1 MIAFFHHLKYY
12 FFRVEGGY
20 SDESNL
26 ISRKTPIFY
35 ETVKNLYK
43 ISNET
48 RQHKNKYIDFR
59 TGPLYVNQVLKTG
72 IPLPQHTKD
81 NHIFEGRGS
90 LTKQEAIHFSAKR
103 GSNINLNTVFD
114 KPKYFKEC
122 KTDDIHNPNLTISS
136 HPVQAFQCVRSN
148 SGTWEAHDLGKVYA
162 IFAMDGSHF
171 PGYLY
176 PDVEWPNYHI

>member
-1 MIAFFHHLKYY
+1 
-12 FFRVEGGY
+12 
-20 SDESNL
+20 L
-26 ISRKTPIFY
+26 ISRKKPFFY
-35 ETVKNLYK
+35 ENVKNLYK

-90 LTKQEAIHFSAKR
+90 LTKEEAIHFSAKR
-103 GSNINLNTVFD
+103 GSNINLNTVFE

-136 HPVQAFQCVRSN
+136 QPVQAFQCIKN
-148 SGTWEAHDLGKVYA
+148 NYGEWEAHSLGKVHA
-162 IFAMDGSHF
+162 IFAMNGSHF

-176 PDVEWPNYHI
+176 EDVEWP

>member
-1 MIAFFHHLKYY
+1 MIAFFYHLKYY
-12 FFRVEGGY
+12 FFSVEGGY
-20 SDESNL
+20 SDESDL
-26 ISRKTPIFY
+26 ISRKKPFFY

-59 TGPLYVNQVLKTG
+59 TGPLYVNQVLMTG
-72 IPLPQHTKD
+72 IPLPQHTRD
-81 NHIFEGRGS
+81 NHIFEGRGN
-90 LTKQEAIHFSAKR
+90 LTKQEAIHFSAK
-103 GSNINLNTVFD
+103 NLNTVFE

-136 HPVQAFQCVRSN
+136 QPVQAFQCIKN
-148 SGTWEAHDLGKVYA
+148 NYGDWEAHSLGKVCYFCSLV
-162 IFAMDGSHF
+162 FAMNGSHF

-176 PDVEWPNYHI
+176 EDVEWP